1 VLEQPAELKDGHV
14 VVPSAPGAGIAWNEK
29 AVQRYLL

>member
-1 VLEQPAELKDGHV
+1 VELKDGHV
-14 VVPSAPGAGIAWNEK
+14 LVPSAPGIGINWNEK